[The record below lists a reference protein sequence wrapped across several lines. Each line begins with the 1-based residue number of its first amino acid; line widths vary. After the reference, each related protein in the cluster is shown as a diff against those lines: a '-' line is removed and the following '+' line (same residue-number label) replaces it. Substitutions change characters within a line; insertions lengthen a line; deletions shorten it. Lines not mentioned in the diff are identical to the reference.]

1 MQRRRAVSRKQ
12 NRRVHALITLIFCIA
27 VFILVCAGCFLLVKT
42 DGTITNKPNQSQGD
56 SSSAAPDGADST
68 TDGDSQQEQPTMTE
82 EEQRIADA
90 TSTASAN
97 CTKDAPQ
104 VVDPALWDE
113 RGKALMEQLAADEF
127 YQSEG
132 LKYSAK
138 DGCPYMIAVNR
149 AASTVTVLALD
160 DEGNYTKPYM
170 AMVCSGGADTP
181 LGFFATPVNYD
192 WRLLAELWPVRY
204 PHLGFLSVP
213 HCAVLQPAQGRYRV
227 RPVQPAGHPGQ
238 PGLYP
243 AVGL

>member
-1 MQRRRAVSRKQ
+1 
-12 NRRVHALITLIFCIA
+12 
-27 VFILVCAGCFLLVKT
+27 
-42 DGTITNKPNQSQGD
+42 
-56 SSSAAPDGADST
+56 
-68 TDGDSQQEQPTMTE
+68 MTE

-90 TSTASAN
+90 TATASAN

-170 AMVCSGGADTP
+170 AMVCSGGADTRWDS
-181 LGFFATPVNYD
+181 LQRRSIMTGGC
-192 WRLLAELWPVRY
+192 WPGRAMASTLPESGIPICSTLCRITASTRTISSTTSSTSWAPRPAWDVS
-204 PHLGFLSVP
+204 GCWSVM
-213 HCAVLQPAQGRYRV
+213 
-227 RPVQPAGHPGQ
+227 
-238 PGLYP
+238 
-243 AVGL
+243 

>member
-1 MQRRRAVSRKQ
+1 
-12 NRRVHALITLIFCIA
+12 
-27 VFILVCAGCFLLVKT
+27 
-42 DGTITNKPNQSQGD
+42 
-56 SSSAAPDGADST
+56 
-68 TDGDSQQEQPTMTE
+68 MTE

-90 TSTASAN
+90 TATASAN

-160 DEGNYTKPYM
+160 DGH
-170 AMVCSGGADTP
+170 G
-181 LGFFATPVNYD
+181 
-192 WRLLAELWPVRY
+192 
-204 PHLGFLSVP
+204 
-213 HCAVLQPAQGRYRV
+213 VLRRRGY
-227 RPVQPAGHPGQ
+227 PAGILCNAGQ
-238 PGLYP
+238 L
-243 AVGL
+243 